1 MRNHSFTTTTE
12 FNMGNPHTLMRSD
25 AEQAARMMGLDFKI
39 DAILNGHAE
48 ICNLFAGDFEAE
60 ERQAA
65 AYAAEHT
72 VKGMRDPWYIDEHS
86 GAEYVRTW
94 DDALRILDDGTPKKV
109 VLYPNAECQVLDN
122 SKQFYKHCQ

>member
-25 AEQAARMMGLDFKI
+25 
-39 DAILNGHAE
+39 
-48 ICNLFAGDFEAE
+48 
-60 ERQAA
+60 
-65 AYAAEHT
+65 AEHT

-122 SKQFYKHCQ
+122 SKDFYKR